1 MAVLVTSVVAP
12 SKIGAPTSGVQMVL
26 CDDDIPVYSI
36 SLAVAF
42 QAASPY
48 ERQVWRRWPAWRCV
62 A

>member
-1 MAVLVTSVVAP
+1 MAVLVTPVVAP
-12 SKIGAPTSGVQMVL
+12 SKIGAPTSGVVL

-48 ERQVWRRWPAWRCV
+48 ELQVWRRLPAWRCV